1 MIMGFFSLIVNTLNK
16 MIQINAKQET
26 AYVYDRRN
34 GLKICPSCGSS
45 VKINAIR
52 CKYCDYYFKRYSK
65 SKSKPSPVSVKRE
78 YSKIRRCPYCGN
90 TINSRAVRCKY
101 CKTMLKKY

>member
-1 MIMGFFSLIVNTLNK
+1 MGLFSLIMNTINK
-16 MIQINAKQET
+16 MAKISAKQET
-26 AYVYDRRN
+26 AYVYERKS

-45 VKINAIR
+45 VNINAIR

-65 SKSKPSPVSVKRE
+65 SKKKPSVSVKKE
-78 YSKIRRCPYCGN
+78 YSKLRRCPNCGN
-90 TINSRAVRCKY
+90 TISSRAVRFKY

>member
-1 MIMGFFSLIVNTLNK
+1 MGFFSLIINTINK
-16 MIQINAKQET
+16 MARVSAKQET
-26 AYVYDRRN
+26 TYEYKN

-45 VKINAIR
+45 VNINAIR

-65 SKSKPSPVSVKRE
+65 SKKKPSVSVKKE
-78 YSKIRRCPYCGN
+78 YSKLRRCPNCGN
-90 TINSRAVRCKY
+90 TISSRAVRCKY

>member
-1 MIMGFFSLIVNTLNK
+1 MGLFNLIMNTISEMAK
-16 MIQINAKQET
+16 ISAKQET
-26 AYVYDRRN
+26 AHEYERKT

-45 VKINAIR
+45 VNINAIR

-65 SKSKPSPVSVKRE
+65 SKSKHAHVSVKQQ
-78 YSKIRRCPYCGN
+78 YSKIRRCPHCGN